1 VDPREAEVNELS
13 IPKKEE
19 KSAMNIQEGVTI
31 SIETIVSKKK
41 SLSPISRSLTP
52 KDQVLKLR
60 EIEKKRL
67 QEKNMR
73 LKEKLQQNNNPF
85 ISQR

>member
-1 VDPREAEVNELS
+1 MDPREAEVNELS

>member
-1 VDPREAEVNELS
+1 
-13 IPKKEE
+13 
-19 KSAMNIQEGVTI
+19 MNIQEGVTI

-52 KDQVLKLR
+52 KDQVLKRR
-60 EIEKKRL
+60 ELEKKRL

-85 ISQR
+85 ISQRQRKDSGDSVELGSVD